1 VNEPIR
7 DLSEDRNV
15 SQGWPVLSALHDY
28 EATKAYLCGL
38 KVAGVKLGI
47 DRMRLLAEALGHPER
62 AYPCIHVAGTNGKG
76 SVAAMLEAIFRA
88 AGWRTG
94 LYTSPHLVRLGE
106 RMQVDRVPMTDAE
119 IVAYARELQGHA
131 DTLAAHD
138 REDHPSF
145 FEFMTGAAFL
155 HFARRQVDVAVVEV
169 GLGGRFDA
177 TNIVEPEVAVITSIG
192 LDHCELLGDTLAQIA
207 FEKAGI
213 IKPGR
218 PVVVGLLPAEAFAV
232 VERVAAERGAPLWS
246 VEREFG
252 RDLARFP
259 ATSLEG
265 DYQRWNAATATL
277 AARLMPVRWRLTAAT
292 IDLGLRTV
300 NWPGRWQRIQVG
312 PTPVILDATHNPEGA
327 EQLDANLAALVAA
340 TGRAPVIVT
349 GATGERRAR
358 AVLAAAAKHA
368 RAINLIVP
376 NQDRALSHE
385 LLEQCVPP
393 DFRGT
398 VRRTTLAEVFPQ
410 PNRCTVGASGETVVV
425 TGSIY
430 LLGEVLERLS
440 PDRPTESK
448 LQDW

>member
-1 VNEPIR
+1 MR
-7 DLSEDRNV
+7 F
-15 SQGWPVLSALHDY
+15 ALHDY
-28 EATKAYLCGL
+28 ESTKAYLCGL
-38 KVAGVKLGI
+38 KVQGVKLGI
-47 DRMRLLAEALGHPER
+47 DRMRLLAAALGHPER
-62 AYPCIHVAGTNGKG
+62 NYPCIHVAGTNGKG
-76 SVAAMLEAIFRA
+76 SVSAMLEAIFRA

-131 DTLAAHD
+131 DVLAARD
-138 REDHPSF
+138 PEDHPSF

-155 HFARRQVDVAVVEV
+155 HFARKRVDVAIIEV

-177 TNIVEPEVAVITSIG
+177 TNIVDPEVAVITSIG
-192 LDHCELLGDTLAQIA
+192 LDHCELLGDTLAKIA

-218 PVVVGLLPAEAFAV
+218 PVVVGHMPPEAFA
-232 VERVAAERGAPLWS
+232 EIARIAAERGAPLWS

-252 RDLARFP
+252 AELANYP
-259 ATSLEG
+259 TTNLEG

-277 AARLMPVRWRLTAAT
+277 VARLMAERWRLTPEMIAR
-292 IDLGLRTV
+292 GLHAV

-327 EQLDANLAALVAA
+327 EQLDANLAKLVAD

-358 AVLAAAAKHA
+358 AVLGAAAKHA
-368 RAINLIVP
+368 REINLIVP
-376 NQDRALSHE
+376 QQERALSHE
-385 LLEQCVPP
+385 ALASCVPA
-393 DFRGT
+393 DFCGA
-398 VRRTTLAEVFPQ
+398 VRCTTLAEIFPR
-410 PNRCTVGASGETVVV
+410 PDCCAVGATGETVVV

-430 LLGEVLERLS
+430 LLGEVIERLN
-440 PDRPTESK
+440 PQQPTESK